1 MGAVFM
7 AALTLG
13 GVVLAVIDR
22 FIVSSTPLWDAMS
35 FLNLHTALALL
46 LAIFCL
52 QVFGNDQ
59 PVFWRESSSGMN
71 VFAYFQ
77 SRPSSTAWISS
88 SRHSCSQPS
97 ITSFASRVSLSGSS
111 S

>member
-22 FIVSSTPLWDAMS
+22 FVVSGTPLWDAMS

-59 PVFWRESSSGMN
+59 PAFWRESSSGMN

-77 SRPSSTAWISS
+77 SRLLVNSMDIIIQTFLFTAVYSHW
-88 SRHSCSQPS
+88 SRNGR
-97 ITSFASRVSLSGSS
+97 ASVVP
-111 S
+111 